1 MIKFKISLQV
11 SWSDFFITNATGLET
26 QQGRFLSIFLGNV
39 GGYLLGNLLSSK
51 EVIQVGD
58 AVIRAETDL

>member
-1 MIKFKISLQV
+1 MSLIKFKTSLQV
-11 SWSDFFITNATGLET
+11 SWSDFFLTNATGLET

-51 EVIQVGD
+51 EVI
-58 AVIRAETDL
+58 